1 MFVILPTEDVPSQG
15 PCEVDVNDGS
25 HSVTYDSWEKL
36 PLHTVDNGWTLRI
49 ATAASWLVNWIL
61 LFSKIAAVI
70 VSNSKAVS
78 LHSIATED
86 SSQSLSGRSVYD
98 IDNRLYV

>member
-1 MFVILPTEDVPSQG
+1 MFVILPTEDVPNHG
-15 PCEVDVNDGS
+15 PCEANVNDGN

-36 PLHTVDNGWTLRI
+36 PLHTVDNGRTLRI

-86 SSQSLSGRSVYD
+86 SDQSLTGHSIYH
-98 IDNRLYV
+98 IK